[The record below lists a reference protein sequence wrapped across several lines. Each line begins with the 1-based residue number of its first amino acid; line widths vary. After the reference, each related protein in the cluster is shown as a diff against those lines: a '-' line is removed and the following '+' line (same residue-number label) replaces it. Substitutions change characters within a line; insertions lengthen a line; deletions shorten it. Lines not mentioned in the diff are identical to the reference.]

1 MPEVTFHVRWPDA
14 SAQRCYS
21 PSSTIKDFFT
31 VGESYPLDEFLD
43 RSRRALHHASDRV
56 RQRYGFACSSAMGQL
71 QQIEDAARR
80 FADTQDARVTIE
92 RFED

>member
-14 SAQRCYS
+14 SEQRCYS

-31 VGESYPLDEFLD
+31 AGESYPLDEFLD
-43 RSRRALHHASDRV
+43 RSRRALNHASERV

-71 QQIEDAARR
+71 QQIEHTAAR
-80 FADTQDARVTIE
+80 FIEIKDARVTLKS
-92 RFED
+92 FED